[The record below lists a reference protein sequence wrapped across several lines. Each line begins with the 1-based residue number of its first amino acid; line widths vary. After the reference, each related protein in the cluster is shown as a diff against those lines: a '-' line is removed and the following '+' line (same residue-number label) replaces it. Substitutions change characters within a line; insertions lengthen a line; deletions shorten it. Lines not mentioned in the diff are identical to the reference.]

1 MYDIN
6 KGYTVTTTLYGK
18 HVSTHDFNGKADAVA
33 WFKKAS
39 TDPEWF
45 GPGFRV
51 VLRHRGRVLKQ
62 TQAVLIDNYSRNGT
76 VL

>member
-1 MYDIN
+1 MYNPTIS
-6 KGYTVTTTLYGK
+6 YTVTTALHGK
-18 HVSTHDFNGKADAVA
+18 HVATHDFSEKKEALA

-45 GPGFRV
+45 GPGFHV

-62 TQAVLIDNYSRNGT
+62 ARAA
-76 VL
+76 